1 DRGPAPAFARAHPDL
16 AARRAEVHAHR
27 IVRVGAHRLPLHG
40 EPALLG
46 REALVLAAP
55 GPAAVARDVGRGL
68 AARGDARPYG
78 AAVHRKHPQR
88 VGIARMQHQWETDV
102 ADRFR
107 HRVADPVPALRR
119 AFQAVY
125 PAVILLVQ
133 TIGRERMQPHAV
145 HVVAV
150 LRVLDGKEIGRDA
163 LVERPPG
170 LSAVRALE
178 RAADRDADVEM
189 PGIAR
194 IDVDRVQRRA
204 AGRPLLLLAADPDD
218 AHRVGVEAGDAF
230 PGDAAVIGAEQSRR

>member
-1 DRGPAPAFARAHPDL
+1 MARDRGPAPAFARAHPDL

-27 IVRVGAHRLPLHG
+27 IVRVGALRLALHG
-40 EPALLG
+40 EPTLLR

-107 HRVADPVPALRR
+107 HRVADPVPALGR

-133 TIGRERMQPHAV
+133 AVGRERMQSHAV
-145 HVVAV
+145 HVLAV
-150 LRVLDGKEIGRDA
+150 LKGLDGEEIGRDA
-163 LVERPPG
+163 PVERPPG
-170 LSAVRALE
+170 LPPARALQPPTP
-178 RAADRDADVEM
+178 RDSALQM
-189 PGIAR
+189 PGI
-194 IDVDRVQRRA
+194 
-204 AGRPLLLLAADPDD
+204 L
-218 AHRVGVEAGDAF
+218 
-230 PGDAAVIGAEQSRR
+230 